1 MWQAPFG
8 LQERNTN
15 MRIDGKLDYL
25 EFPAADLGTVK
36 AFYRS
41 AFGWTFQDYGPT
53 YAAFSEGLD
62 GGFDADPA
70 DRTQAPLPVLY
81 ATDLEAMQ
89 ARIEAAGGVIL
100 KPIYAFPGGRRF
112 HFRDPAGN
120 ELAAWSE

>member
-1 MWQAPFG
+1 MWQASFG

-25 EFPAADLGTVK
+25 EFPTADLGTVK
-36 AFYRS
+36 AFYGA

-53 YAAFSEGLD
+53 YAAFNEGLD

-70 DRTQAPLPVLY
+70 DRSKAPLPVLY

-89 ARIEAAGGVIL
+89 TRIEAAGGVIL

-120 ELAAWSE
+120 ELGAWSE

>member
-1 MWQAPFG
+1 
-8 LQERNTN
+8 

-25 EFPAADLGTVK
+25 EFPTADLGTVK
-36 AFYRS
+36 AFYGA

-53 YAAFSEGLD
+53 YAAFNEGLD

-70 DRTQAPLPVLY
+70 DRSKAPLPVLY

-89 ARIEAAGGVIL
+89 TRIEAAGGVIL
-100 KPIYAFPGGRRF
+100 KPIFAFPGGRRF